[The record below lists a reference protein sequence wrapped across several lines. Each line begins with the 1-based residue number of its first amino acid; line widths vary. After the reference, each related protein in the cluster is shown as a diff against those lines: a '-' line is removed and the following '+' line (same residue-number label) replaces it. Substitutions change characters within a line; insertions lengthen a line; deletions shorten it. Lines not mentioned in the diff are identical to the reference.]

1 MLRNKKFWSYEV
13 CSQFNLTKE
22 IFSSS
27 KQKGKFFEDS
37 LYFYDLIGTGP
48 HPSFKKLYNTP
59 SPSSINFSN
68 VLIDINT
75 IKILFHLLPKYNT
88 ITSLKL
94 SKNQFDIKT
103 LEFIIK
109 SLLQE
114 ENSINNL
121 TYEWNDEIVI
131 DNIIYSYK
139 NIKDIEDENLLKEIK
154 LSQELIASLV
164 KSNKITILC
173 LRGNLLGDEG
183 AKLIFQEL
191 KNANSI
197 LTVLNLFNNNFT
209 DECIQDFCE
218 MILIN
223 NKLEEINFGK
233 NYLTDKGIN
242 LIRNN
247 YGKFKMTQEEID
259 EYKIKDKERQE
270 IIKQNIKLKQAGKP
284 ELDLPF
290 IENVKEIDGEMYKFK
305 NDTLRSFNFIH
316 NHLSDKS
323 YDDIIFLL
331 DANKNGVI
339 TTDGKPYNDEQKN
352 ILKEVN
358 SEHDYGNRVFLL
370 K

>member
-13 CSQFNLTKE
+13 CSQFNFTKE
-22 IFSSS
+22 IFASA
-27 KQKGKFFEDS
+27 KQKGKFFEDA

-59 SPSSINFSN
+59 SPSTINFSN
-68 VLIDINT
+68 VLIDLNT
-75 IKILFHLLPKYNT
+75 IKILFHLFPKYST

-94 SKNQFDIKT
+94 SKNNFDLKT
-103 LEFIIK
+103 LDFLIK
-109 SLLQE
+109 SILQE

-139 NIKDIEDENLLKEIK
+139 NIKDIDDENLLREIK
-154 LSQELIASLV
+154 VSQELIASLA

-183 AKLIFQEL
+183 AKLIFNEL
-191 KNANSI
+191 KNENSI
-197 LTVLNLFNNNFT
+197 LTILNLFNNNLT
-209 DECIQDFCE
+209 DECIKDFCE
-218 MILIN
+218 MLLIN
-223 NKLEEINFGK
+223 NKLEEMNFGK
-233 NYLTDKGIN
+233 NNITDKGIN

-247 YGKFKMTQEEID
+247 YGKFKMNSEEIE
-259 EYKIKDKERQE
+259 EYKKGDKERQE
-270 IIKQNIKLKQAGKP
+270 IIKQNAKLKAAGKE
-284 ELDLPF
+284 ELDVPF
-290 IENVKEIDGEMYKFK
+290 LENVKEIDGEMYKYK

-316 NHLSDKS
+316 NLLSEKS

-331 DANKNGVI
+331 DINKQCVI
-339 TTDGKPYNDEQKN
+339 TTDGKPYSDVQKN

-358 SEHDYGNRVFLL
+358 ADHDYGNRVFLL